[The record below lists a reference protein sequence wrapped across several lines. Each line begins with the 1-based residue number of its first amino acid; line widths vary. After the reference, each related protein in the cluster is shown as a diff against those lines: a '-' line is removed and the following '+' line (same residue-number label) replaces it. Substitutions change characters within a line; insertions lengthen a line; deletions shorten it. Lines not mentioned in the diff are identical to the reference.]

1 MATYSELWDLQN
13 NSALRNKIIVAVA
26 EAARII
32 SAGEDTSDPPW
43 SSTNGANRKIWAK
56 EALMD
61 PLGVGEDFI
70 LAVLVKNKAASV
82 AAIQGA
88 SDTAIQTNVNELVD
102 LFAQG

>member
-13 NSALRNKIIVAVA
+13 NSAL
-26 EAARII
+26 
-32 SAGEDTSDPPW
+32 
-43 SSTNGANRKIWAK
+43 
-56 EALMD
+56 
-61 PLGVGEDFI
+61 
-70 LAVLVKNKAASV
+70 LVKNKAASV